1 MDGRGRWA
9 RLIASARAVGWS
21 RDHLGTIAIAVTLV
35 AIVTPALLVLL
46 ARDDRSVGD
55 IALIELR
62 TRDVLSRNPPLSGVY
77 SRYGWSHPGPLMYY
91 VYAIPYRLFG
101 GNADALR
108 MTALLVNLVVL
119 GALAWL
125 VWRRGRAAT
134 VAIVGA
140 TAALVWGMI
149 PHSLTDSW
157 NVTIAIL
164 PMMLALV
171 GCWCALCED
180 RFGLVV
186 AAVSTVFVFQAH
198 IGFGVVVVPVFL
210 ATLLWAAIDAWRS
223 PDRDRLRRVALVV
236 GGCLV
241 LFVPVLYD
249 MLVRWPGN
257 FGRIVKWSVTNDEQK
272 IGARNAL
279 RLIGRTASLSFPFH
293 PPFPGSFVFSIDTV
307 AVGVLPGALLIA
319 LVAAFVVAIRRG
331 WHDEKLL
338 CGTVAATWVTGAV
351 AAMTITRPLAPW
363 LIAWLQPLGWITYAA
378 IALVMWRVIQ
388 AAFSTRAQWR
398 LAPIAVTAVALIAL
412 VAGTADFVRSERGA
426 GYLGDDSADG
436 IDDLASAAAASAGT
450 GPLFI
455 EFSGDPAVAGTM
467 FNAVVNR
474 LDAAGHDVCIPSER
488 AYQFGSSRACTVEP
502 SSRLIIRHEPIAL
515 APPEGTTTAI
525 IVDPL
530 SDGERREADI
540 LTNELAQ
547 ILEDNGLSAKVP
559 LLHSPLV
566 DLVLADDPPADML
579 AVADDV
585 HRLNELRQ
593 IPGARFGLYQR
604 LPVRQVADNP

>member
-1 MDGRGRWA
+1 MDYRATDGRGHWA
-9 RLIASARAVGWS
+9 PVNASLRAVGWS
-21 RDHLGTIAIAVTLV
+21 RQHLGAIAIAVTLV
-35 AIVTPALLVLL
+35 AIVTPALVVLL
-46 ARDDRSVGD
+46 ARDDRSIGD
-55 IALIELR
+55 LALIELR
-62 TRDVLSRNPPLSGVY
+62 TRDVLSRDPPLSGVY

-101 GNADALR
+101 GHADALR
-108 MTALLVNLVVL
+108 MTALLVNVLVLV
-119 GALAWL
+119 ALAWL

-134 VAIVGA
+134 VAILGA
-140 TAALVWGMI
+140 TAALVWGMD
-149 PHSLTDSW
+149 PHSLTDGW

-171 GCWCALCED
+171 GCWCTLCDD
-180 RFGLVV
+180 RFGLAV

-198 IGFGVVVVPVFL
+198 VGFGVVVVPVFL
-210 ATLLWAAIDAWRS
+210 ATLVWAAIDASRS
-223 PDRDRLRRVALVV
+223 PDRDRLRRVALVG
-236 GGCLV
+236 GGCVL

-249 MLVRWPGN
+249 MVVRWPGN
-257 FGRIVKWSVTNDEQK
+257 LGRIVKWSVTNDEQK
-272 IGARNAL
+272 IGAGNAL

-293 PPFPGSFVFSIDTV
+293 PPFPGGFPLSIDTV
-307 AVGVLPGALLIA
+307 TVGVLPGALLIA

-331 WHDEKLL
+331 WRDEKLL
-338 CGTVAATWVTGAV
+338 CGTVAAAWVTGLV

-378 IALVMWRVIQ
+378 IALVTWRVIQ
-388 AAFSTRAQWR
+388 AAFSTRAHWH
-398 LAPIAVTAVALIAL
+398 LVPIAVTAVALIA
-412 VAGTADFVRSERGA
+412 VAAGTADFARSERDA
-426 GYLGDDSADG
+426 GYLGDDSRDG
-436 IDDLASAAAASAGT
+436 IDDLTSAAAATAGT

-455 EFSGDPAVAGTM
+455 EFSGDPADAGTM

-474 LDAAGHDVCIPSER
+474 LDAGGHDVCIPSER
-488 AYQFGSSRACTVEP
+488 AYQFGSSRVCTVEP
-502 SSRLIIRHEPIAL
+502 SDRLIIRHEPIAM
-515 APPEGTTTAI
+515 PPPDETTAVT

-530 SDGERREADI
+530 SDEERREADI
-540 LTNELAQ
+540 LTDELAQ

-566 DLVLADDPPADML
+566 DLVLAEDPPPDVL
-579 AVADDV
+579 ALVDDV

-604 LPVRQVADNP
+604 LPAN

>member
-1 MDGRGRWA
+1 MDGCGRWA
-9 RLIASARAVGWS
+9 RLSASSRAAGWS
-21 RDHLGTIAIAVTLV
+21 RKHVTAIAIAVTVV
-35 AIVTPALLVLL
+35 AIVTPALVVLL
-46 ARDDRSVGD
+46 ARDDRSIGD

-62 TRDVLSRNPPLSGVY
+62 TRDVLSRDPPLSGVY

-101 GNADALR
+101 GDADALR
-108 MTALLVNLVVL
+108 MTVLLVNVLVL

-125 VWRRGRAAT
+125 VRRRGRGAT
-134 VAIVGA
+134 VAILGA
-140 TAALVWGMI
+140 TAALVWGML
-149 PHSLTDSW
+149 PHSLTDGW

-171 GCWCALCED
+171 GCWCALCKD
-180 RFGLVV
+180 RFGLAV
-186 AAVSTVFVFQAH
+186 AAVSTAFVFQAH

-210 ATLLWAAIDAWRS
+210 ATVVWAAIDASRS
-223 PDRDRLRRVALVV
+223 SDRDRLRRVALVG
-236 GGCLV
+236 GGCLL

-249 MLVRWPGN
+249 MVDRWPGN
-257 FGRIVKWSVTNDEQK
+257 LGRIVKWSVTNDEQK
-272 IGARNAL
+272 IGAGNAL

-293 PPFPGSFVFSIDTV
+293 PPFPGGFLLSIDNVT
-307 AVGVLPGALLIA
+307 AGVVPGALLIA

-331 WHDEKLL
+331 WRDEKLL
-338 CGTVAATWVTGAV
+338 CGTVAGTWVAGLV

-378 IALVMWRVIQ
+378 IALVTWRVIQ
-388 AAFSTRAQWR
+388 AAFSMRAQWY
-398 LAPIAVTAVALIAL
+398 LVPIAVTSVALIAL
-412 VAGTADFVRSERGA
+412 IAGTAEFARSERNA
-426 GYLGDDSADG
+426 GYLGDDVREG
-436 IDDLASAAAASAGT
+436 IDDLTSAAAATAGT

-455 EFSGDPAVAGTM
+455 EFSGDPTVAGSM

-474 LDAAGHDVCIPSER
+474 LDAGGHDVCIPPER
-488 AYQFGSSRACTVEP
+488 AYQFGSSRVCTVEP
-502 SSRLIIRHEPIAL
+502 SGRLIIRQEPIAMT
-515 APPEGTTTAI
+515 PPDGTTAAI

-530 SDGERREADI
+530 SKAERREADI
-540 LTNELAQ
+540 LVDELAR

-566 DLVLADDPPADML
+566 DLVLADDPPSDVL

-585 HRLNELRQ
+585 RRLSELRQ

-604 LPVRQVADNP
+604 LPAD